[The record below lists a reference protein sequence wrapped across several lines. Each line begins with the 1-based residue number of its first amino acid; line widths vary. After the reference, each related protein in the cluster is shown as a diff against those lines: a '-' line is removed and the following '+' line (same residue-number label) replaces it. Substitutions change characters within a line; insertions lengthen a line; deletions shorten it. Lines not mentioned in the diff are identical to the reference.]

1 MGIETRK
8 TGNTTYL
15 QLDYGKK
22 MMYIYSKDEKEGYEP
37 HTSSTGIKSY
47 RKYVNAVSG
56 KITGAYFR
64 YSKLGGREFVM
75 VFSDNDEKY
84 SFSIGTED
92 SVFQNIAR
100 SIDNL
105 DTNNVVRLSIYESR
119 SKSSDKVYFGTSLSY
134 PEILDENGK
143 PTLVK
148 WGEELPEGKKLRS
161 GKWDFTAT
169 NDEAYARVEDF
180 INKNSEIF
188 NNFSNQ
194 SKNDEDS
201 VTENKED
208 DKDDDMPF

>member
-37 HTSSTGIKSY
+37 HTSSTGIKSH

-64 YSKLGGREFVM
+64 DSKFRGREFVM
-75 VFSDNDEKY
+75 VFSDKDEKY

-105 DTNNVVRLSIYESR
+105 DINNVVRFSIYESK

-143 PTLVK
+143 ATLVK

-180 INKNSEIF
+180 INKNSEVF

>member
-37 HTSSTGIKSY
+37 HTSSTGTKSH

-64 YSKLGGREFVM
+64 DSKFGGREFVI
-75 VFSDNDEKY
+75 VFSDKDEKY

-105 DTNNVVRLSIYESR
+105 DINNVVRFSIYESK

-143 PTLVK
+143 ATLVK

-180 INKNSEIF
+180 INKNSEVF

-194 SKNDEDS
+194 SKNDEDN
-201 VTENKED
+201 VTENKEND
-208 DKDDDMPF
+208 TDDDMPF

>member
-64 YSKLGGREFVM
+64 DSKFGGREFVM
-75 VFSDNDEKY
+75 VFSDKDEKY

-105 DTNNVVRLSIYESR
+105 DINNVVRFSIYESK

-143 PTLVK
+143 SKLVK

-161 GKWDFTAT
+161 GKWDFTST

-180 INKNSEIF
+180 INKNSEVF

-194 SKNDEDS
+194 SKNDEDN
-201 VTENKED
+201 VTENKEND
-208 DKDDDMPF
+208 TDDDMPF